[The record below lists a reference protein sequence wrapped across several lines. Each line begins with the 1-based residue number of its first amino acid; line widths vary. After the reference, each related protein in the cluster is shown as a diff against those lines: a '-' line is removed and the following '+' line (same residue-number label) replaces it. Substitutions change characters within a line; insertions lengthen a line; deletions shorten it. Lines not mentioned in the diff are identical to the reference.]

1 MQEFDLIVIGGGAAG
16 FFGAISCAENCT
28 TNPKILILE
37 ATNRVL
43 TKVKVSGGGRCNV
56 THNQFEAKLL
66 VQNYPRGQKELL
78 GPFHKFQPKD
88 TVNWFAEH
96 GVTLKTEDDGR
107 MFPTTNNSQ
116 TIIDCLENTASKLS
130 ISLKKNTLVVDIK
143 KNATDLFL
151 LESKSGDKFISKN
164 VLIATGSAP
173 FGVKLAEILG
183 HNLISPVPSL
193 FTFEIT
199 NPLINNLSGTS
210 FQNVQLDLKVGEKVF
225 QQKGPCLI
233 THWGLSGPA
242 VLKLS
247 AFAAREL
254 YQANYKAELVVNW
267 EQGMSLEKAIF
278 SIEKIK
284 KIHPKKKVLN
294 ENPFSFSKRFW
305 DSLLVNLN
313 GDEDLIYADLSKKN
327 ILDIAKTAIATKLFV
342 NGKGV
347 FKEEFVTAGGVSR
360 AEIDFRTLE
369 SKLVKGLYFA
379 GEIIDIDGI
388 TGGFNF
394 QNAWTGSW
402 LAGNDI
408 AKKLSSIIL

>member
-16 FFGAISCAENCT
+16 FFGAISCAEKMET
-28 TNPKILILE
+28 KPKILILE

-56 THNQFEAKLL
+56 THNQFEAKTL

-78 GPFHKFQPKD
+78 GPFHKFQPRD
-88 TVNWFAEH
+88 TVNWFSAH
-96 GVTLKTEDDGR
+96 GVTLKAEDDGR
-107 MFPTTNNSQ
+107 MFPITNNSQ
-116 TIIDCLENTASKLS
+116 TIVDCLENTANKLA
-130 ISLKKNTLVVDIK
+130 ITLKKNSLVTDLK
-143 KNATDLFL
+143 KNAEDIFSITT
-151 LESKSGDKFISKN
+151 KSGERFFSKN
-164 VLIATGSAP
+164 VLLATGSAP
-173 FGVKLAEILG
+173 FGVKLAELLG
-183 HNLISPVPSL
+183 HKLISPVPSL
-193 FTFEIT
+193 FTFEIS
-199 NPLINNLSGTS
+199 NPLIQDLSGTS
-210 FQNVQLDLKVGEKVF
+210 FQSIQLDLKVDDKVF

-254 YQANYKAELVVNW
+254 FATNYKAELIVNW
-267 EQGMSLEKAIF
+267 EQGISLEKAVLHID
-278 SIEKIK
+278 KIK
-284 KIHPKKKVLN
+284 KIHPKKKISN

-305 DSLLVNLN
+305 DSLLFYLKIDENL
-313 GDEDLIYADLSKKN
+313 LYADLNKKSIN
-327 ILDIAKTAIATKLFV
+327 NIAKAVTGTKLIV

-347 FKEEFVTAGGVSR
+347 FKEEFVTAGGVCR
-360 AEIDFRTLE
+360 EEIDFRTLE

-379 GEIIDIDGI
+379 GEVIDIDGI

-408 AKKLSSIIL
+408 AKKLQE